1 MEQKLVSDGTVL
13 WIYDPD
19 LEQVVIESM
28 AGQFKSTPIGLL
40 SGDNTDLDERYM
52 IALQGIG
59 TDTQLF
65 SLTPKEQGS
74 LFRRIDI
81 RFVGFAP
88 ESISVIDTL
97 DQRTVIDLAE
107 LGLNQMIDEAVFSF
121 IIPDQV
127 DVINNVR

>member
-1 MEQKLVSDGTVL
+1 MLN
-13 WIYDPD
+13 
-19 LEQVVIESM
+19 
-28 AGQFKSTPIGLL
+28 
-40 SGDNTDLDERYM
+40 GDNVDLDERYVV
-52 IALQGIG
+52 AVQGIG

>member
-1 MEQKLVSDGTVL
+1 
-13 WIYDPD
+13 
-19 LEQVVIESM
+19 
-28 AGQFKSTPIGLL
+28 
-40 SGDNTDLDERYM
+40 
-52 IALQGIG
+52 
-59 TDTQLF
+59 
-65 SLTPKEQGS
+65 
-74 LFRRIDI
+74 
-81 RFVGFAP
+81 VGFAP